1 MMFTGLI
8 CEPDYTFDTGVFVV
22 DKENVVTSKNQCH
35 SLLVLYALKLF
46 WLMYLLSY
54 LIKLH

>member
-46 WLMYLLSY
+46 WLMYLLS
-54 LIKLH
+54 LLFN